1 MIGSALLATCVV
13 LLALLLWVMDA
24 CRFLIPYRM
33 ILWNS
38 YSNVIVS
45 YVALLAVN
53 IFAAFFLASRKLFL
67 KDTGRK
73 LNHIEKQLRSGEHI
87 AKELSEFLD

>member
-1 MIGSALLATCVV
+1 MIGSALLATVTV
-13 LLALLLWVMDA
+13 LLALLLWLMDA

-38 YSNVIVS
+38 YSRVILS
-45 YVALLAVN
+45 YVALLAIN
-53 IFAAFFLASRKLFL
+53 LFAAFFLLSRKVFL

-73 LNHIEKQLRSGEHI
+73 LNHIEKQLRSGENI
-87 AKELSEFLD
+87 AQELSEYLD